1 MMLTLDE
8 DDVAKQLWSQL
19 QTLRVDD
26 SSSPYY
32 GGYIDVLS
40 KDTHMFD
47 NVLPAIVERR
57 GQDAGIFTE

>member
-1 MMLTLDE
+1 MMLTLE
-8 DDVAKQLWSQL
+8 EDVAKQLWSQL

-47 NVLPAIVERR
+47 NVLPAIAERR
-57 GQDAGIFTE
+57 GQDVGIFTE